1 MPIKHQELTEEQKT
15 EKQISAMGDSVYVIN
30 NEIASGNHTEEIH
43 NTIDRNV
50 RHLEIM
56 LSKENIQ
63 NSGSSL
69 TVFETAI
76 TDGKAYIELSTT

>member
-1 MPIKHQELTEEQKT
+1 MPIRPQELTEEQKT
-15 EKQISAMGDSVYVIN
+15 ERQISAMGDSVYVIN

-76 TDGKAYIELSTT
+76 ADGKAYIELSIT